1 MNKSIAVARHS
12 AWSLFAAF
20 MVVSALSAQQPPP
33 APQNLQVL
41 PKDISRE
48 NLIMTMR
55 RFNQALGV
63 QCDHCHVEREFAKDD
78 KPTKNV
84 ARAMILMVRNLREN
98 ADKFLPNGRVAKV
111 GCWTCH
117 RGSATFELPP
127 PPAPPA
133 GKKGAPPKA

>member
-1 MNKSIAVARHS
+1 MSKLIATARLS
-12 AWSLFAAF
+12 ALSLFAAF
-20 MVVSALSAQQPPP
+20 VAVSTLSAQPP
-33 APQNLQVL
+33 APENLQVL

-48 NLIMTMR
+48 NLIATMR

-84 ARAMILMVRNLREN
+84 ARAMIRMVMNLRQN
-98 ADKFLPNGRVAKV
+98 ADQFLPDGRVAKV

-127 PPAPPA
+127 PPAAPA
-133 GKKGAPPKA
+133 GKKGPAPKA